1 MQQNPVFSQLSLN
14 IGQLF
19 TTCTLSKL
27 ISKVYPQFTFFSKKM
42 IPEFQKKLG
51 TAIYNK
57 NDLIK
62 NNTYKC
68 TAVSFKLFKDRAYH

>member
-1 MQQNPVFSQLSLN
+1 MQQNPVFSRLSLI

-19 TTCTLSKL
+19 TSLSKL
-27 ISKVYPQFTFFSKKM
+27 ISKVFSTIYFFFKKRYQS
-42 IPEFQKKLG
+42 FKKLG

-62 NNTYKC
+62 NNSYKC
-68 TAVSFKLFKDRAYH
+68 TAVSFKLFKDRAQIT